1 MKPRTH
7 SLHLSQFIFFILFF
21 IQFHS
26 SLSARTPKSLQ
37 LLSLISL
44 KSSLKDP
51 LLLLSDWNP
60 SSVVNST
67 TSKPLWCTWSGIQC
81 NNRTSEIVSL
91 DLSLKN
97 LFGVIPSEI
106 KFLTQL
112 RNLNLSGNSFDG
124 ALSDSI
130 FDLPQL
136 KSLDISHNSFN
147 GSFPSGISKLKSLT
161 ILNAFSNN
169 FTGPLPSEVTSLK
182 LLQHLNLGGSY
193 FDGEIPK
200 SYGSLQ
206 RLNLLHLSGNSL
218 QGEIPAELGSL
229 SELEHLEIG
238 YNRYTGGIPF
248 EIAGCTNLKYIDIA
262 AANISGNLPFG
273 IGNLSALETL
283 FLFKNQISG
292 EIPDSFSNLHNLKSL
307 DLSDNQITGGIPLWL
322 SSLRELTLLSLLSNS
337 LTGEIPPGIGE
348 LPNLETLLLW
358 NNSLSGNLPR
368 NLGSN
373 FKLKLLDVSSNS
385 LTGSI
390 PPRLC
395 SGNQLGKLILFS
407 NRFDSEIPW
416 SLTKCTSLYRFR
428 IEDNRFNGSIPK
440 GFGFL
445 PNLTYMDLSM
455 NSLSGKLPDDLG
467 NGISLAF
474 LNISKNSF
482 GNELPDN
489 IWKASSLQIFS
500 ASFSNLIGKI
510 PDFIGCKSLY
520 KLDLEGNSLNGS
532 IPWNIGDCKK
542 LLALNLKQNSLSGI
556 IPWELSKIPSIT
568 DVDLS
573 HNSLTGSIP
582 LDFEHSSTLEFFNVS
597 YNNLTGSIPSSG
609 TTFPNLHPSSFSN
622 NQNLCGKILNKPC
635 LSDNLLQNPED
646 ENAKSGQDHKKSSPS
661 SIAIVWI
668 MAVAFGIGIFILIA
682 GSRFFHSRR
691 FYSSSDNQQ
700 NQIKSGPWKLTAFQR
715 LNYTVDDVL
724 ECLSSSDT
732 VIGMGST
739 GTVYKAEMPGGE
751 IIAVKK
757 LWGKYK
763 ETVRRRRGVLAEVEV
778 LGNVR
783 HRNIV
788 RLLGCCSN
796 TESTLLL
803 YEYMPNGSLEDLLHG
818 PNKKLIGNSNYN
830 VKDGASNFVNG
841 VGDDWVVRYKI
852 ALGIAQG
859 ICYLHHDCD
868 PVIVHRDVKPCNILL
883 DSELEARV
891 ADFGVAKL
899 IQTDES
905 MSVIAGSCGY
915 IAPEYAYTLQ
925 VDEKSDIYS
934 YGVVLME
941 ILSGKKS
948 VEPEFGEGNNIV
960 DWVRSKIKTEE
971 GVGQVLDKNA
981 GASCQSVR
989 EEMMIVL
996 RVALLC
1002 TSSNPAERPSMRDVV
1017 SILHEAK
1024 PQRKMPGS
1032 LNSGRPDNI
1041 ASAAGVG
1048 NGSDG
1053 VTVGQQL
1060 GI

>member
-1 MKPRTH
+1 MKPKTH
-7 SLHLSQFIFFILFF
+7 SLHLSQFIIFIFFFFFF
-21 IQFHS
+21 IQFRYS
-26 SLSARTPKSLQ
+26 SSARTPKSLQ

-51 LLLLSDWNP
+51 LLLLGDWNP

-67 TSKPLWCTWSGIQC
+67 FFKPLWCTWSGIQC
-81 NNRTSEIVSL
+81 HNKTSEIVSL
-91 DLSLKN
+91 DLSRKSLS
-97 LFGVIPSEI
+97 GVIPSEI

-124 ALSDSI
+124 TLSNSI

-147 GSFPSGISKLKSLT
+147 GSFPFGLSKLKSLT
-161 ILNAFSNN
+161 ILNAFNNN
-169 FTGPLPSEVTSLK
+169 FTGPLPLEVTSLK
-182 LLQHLNLGGSY
+182 LLQHLNLGGSF
-193 FDGEIPK
+193 FDGDIPK

-206 RLNLLHLSGNSL
+206 RLNLLHLSGNWL
-218 QGEIPAELGSL
+218 HGEIPAELGSL
-229 SELEHLEIG
+229 RELEHLEIG

-248 EIAGCTNLKYIDIA
+248 ELAGCTNLKYIDIA
-262 AANISGNLPFG
+262 AANISGNLPSG

-283 FLFKNQISG
+283 LLFKNQISG
-292 EIPDSFSNLHNLKSL
+292 EIPNSFSNLLNLKSL
-307 DLSDNQITGGIPLWL
+307 DLSDNQITGEIPSWV
-322 SSLRELTLLSLLSNS
+322 SSLKELTLLSLMSNN
-337 LTGEIPPGIGE
+337 LTGKIPPGIGG

-358 NNSLSGNLPR
+358 SNTLSGNLPR

-407 NRFDSEIPW
+407 NRFDSEIPS
-416 SLTKCTSLYRFR
+416 SLTKCTSLWRFR

-440 GFGFL
+440 GFGLL

-455 NSLSGKLPDDLG
+455 NSFSGKIPDDLG
-467 NGISLAF
+467 NAINLAF

-489 IWKASSLQIFS
+489 IWKAPRLQIFS

-520 KLDLEGNSLNGS
+520 KIDLEANSLNGS

-556 IPWELSKIPSIT
+556 IPWELSTIPSIT

-609 TTFPNLHPSSFSN
+609 TTFPNLHPSSFSH
-622 NQNLCGKILNKPC
+622 NQNLCGKILSKPC
-635 LSDNLLQNPED
+635 LSDNLIQNPVD
-646 ENAKSGQDHKKSSPS
+646 ENGKSGQDHKKSSPS

-682 GSRFFHSRR
+682 GSKFFHSRR
-691 FYSSSDNQQ
+691 FYSSSDDQQ
-700 NQIKSGPWKLTAFQR
+700 NQIKCGPWKLTAFQR

-724 ECLSSSDT
+724 ECLSASDT

-757 LWGKYK
+757 LWGKHK

-803 YEYMPNGSLEDLLHG
+803 YEYMPNGSLDDLLHG
-818 PNKKLIGNSNYN
+818 PNKKLIGNN
-830 VKDGASNFVNG
+830 VKDGGNNFVNG

-948 VEPEFGEGNNIV
+948 VEPEFGEGNSIV
-960 DWVRSKIKTEE
+960 DWVRSKIKTKE
-971 GVGQVLDKNA
+971 GVAEVLDKNA
-981 GASCQSVR
+981 GSLCQSVR

-1024 PQRKMPGS
+1024 PQRKIPGS
-1032 LNSGRPDNI
+1032 LNSGGTGNTA
-1041 ASAAGVG
+1041 ASVGVG
-1048 NGSDG
+1048 DG
-1053 VTVGQQL
+1053 GDGLTVGQKL